1 MAIVKMSKF
10 NLIAFESQKSQ
21 LLKKL
26 QKFKEV
32 DFIDLGIDKEI
43 EGNDDRI
50 LKRMSNNEELIEIDE
65 RLNNVDNAVKLL
77 KRYHTVDKSLKA
89 MMKGNKSYTFEKL
102 AEKSKE
108 YDWEKVSEEL
118 KKLGNMYSGIKSQ
131 ISKKYSEI
139 EEISVWNRL
148 DTSPES
154 LRKLKSVASYLGS
167 VPIKLKN
174 SFILQINELE
184 YVYYEELK
192 ITKEDVYYLII
203 SDKGSEEK
211 EKLEEVLR
219 NCGFNLSDLNLNV
232 PPAEHINN
240 LRREIE
246 ILKENKDRLKSQIKE
261 YDSQLEDLEAVY
273 EYLKNKKLRIET
285 YEKLGKTENTFILK
299 GWIPSIKE
307 EEFESSIREITGNN
321 YYINFK
327 EASPEDSEVPIK
339 LKNGKISSSF
349 ENLTGMYAYP
359 RYNEIDPTPFITPF
373 YILFFGMMG
382 ADVGYGVMLLLA
394 TLFILKFFNLNSKNR
409 LFVQFFFY
417 LSFSVI
423 FWGFLYGSYFG
434 MEIPGMWKLINPA
447 QEYNKL
453 LVGSVLFGIVHI
465 FFGLALKAYLLL
477 KEKKPLDAIYDV
489 LFWYMALSGGILY
502 LIFKLMDLNASVAT
516 ISAIIAV
523 IGMTGIVLTG
533 GREAKSIGG
542 KLGGGLYSLYGI
554 SSYVGDFVS
563 YSRLMALGLSGG
575 FIAQAINMII
585 QMVGGKGIGM
595 FFAPLIF
602 IGGHFFNM
610 FLSFLGAYVHTSRL
624 MYVEFFG
631 KFYEGGG
638 RPFKDF
644 RTESKYINMED

>member
-21 LLKKL
+21 LMKNL

-32 DFIDLGIDKEI
+32 DFINIEIDRES
-43 EGNDDRI
+43 EENGSPF
-50 LKRMSNNEELIEIDE
+50 LKKTVNNEELTVIDE
-65 RLNNVDNAVKLL
+65 KINIVDNAVKLL
-77 KRYHTVDKSLKA
+77 RKYHITEKGLKTA
-89 MMKGNKSYTFEKL
+89 MKGNDNYTFDSLSEKVQ
-102 AEKSKE
+102 K
-108 YDWEKVSEEL
+108 YDWKNVCIIL
-118 KKLGNMYSGIKSQ
+118 KELGNRYAGIKSR
-131 ISKKYSEI
+131 ISKKYAEI
-139 EEISVWNRL
+139 DDLSVWNRL
-148 DTSPES
+148 DINPSD
-154 LRKLKSVASYLGS
+154 LKKLKSTSSYLGS
-167 VPIKLKN
+167 IPGKLKYD
-174 SFILQINELE
+174 FISQISELSLT
-184 YVYYEELK
+184 YYEELK
-192 ITKEDVYYLII
+192 ITKEDIYYLII
-203 SDKGSEEK
+203 SAKEEK
-211 EKLEEVLR
+211 EKEKLDEILR
-219 NCGFNLSDLNLNV
+219 NTSFSLSDLNLDDIPKNY
-232 PPAEHINN
+232 ISQ
-240 LRREIE
+240 LRSEIE
-246 ILKENKDRLKSQIKE
+246 DMKNEMKDIKNE
-261 YDSQLEDLEAVY
+261 IKKYDSELGNLEAVY
-273 EYLKNKKLRIET
+273 EYLKNKKLRIEA
-285 YEKLGKTENTFILK
+285 YDNLAETENTFITD
-299 GWIPSIKE
+299 GWIPSSRKK
-307 EEFESSIREITGNN
+307 EFEEIVKEAVGNS
-321 YYINFK
+321 YYITFE
-327 EASPEDSEVPIK
+327 EADRDDSTVPIK
-339 LKNGKISSSF
+339 LKNGKISTSF
-349 ENLTGMYAYP
+349 ESLTGMYAYP

-394 TLFILKFFNLNSKNR
+394 TLCVLKFFNLSRKNK

-465 FFGLALKAYLLL
+465 YFGLALKAYLLL

-489 LFWYMALSGGILY
+489 LFWYMALSGGMLY
-502 LIFKLMDLNASVAT
+502 LIFKLMNLNAMVAG
-516 ISAIIAV
+516 ISGIVAV
-523 IGMTGIVLTG
+523 IGMIGIVLTG
-533 GREAKSIGG
+533 GREAGSIGG

-585 QMVGGKGIGM
+585 EMVGGKGIGM
-595 FFAPLIF
+595 LFAPLIF

-638 RPFKDF
+638 KPFKDF